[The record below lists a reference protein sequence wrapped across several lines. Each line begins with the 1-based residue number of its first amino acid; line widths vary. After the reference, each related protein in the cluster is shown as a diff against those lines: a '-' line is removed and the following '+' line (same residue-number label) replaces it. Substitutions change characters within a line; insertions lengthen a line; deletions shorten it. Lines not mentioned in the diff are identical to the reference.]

1 MIDPLQIYRGSPY
14 IINDRIKIL
23 QPTLG
28 QIADFGEQRYF
39 NMVHT
44 ITAISSDMKYQLSKM
59 GI

>member
-1 MIDPLQIYRGSPY
+1 MVDSLQVYRGSPY
-14 IINDRIKIL
+14 VINDRIKIL

-44 ITAISSDMKYQLSKM
+44 ITAISSDMKYQL
-59 GI
+59 